1 MQAYR
6 SSSDSENEAEKIRDC
21 EAYRASANPQF
32 PSCPDADSENSSVF
46 GGDMCMIQSGG
57 GSSPGTP
64 AESPEPYVLQPQ
76 PSAGQPLPM
85 PMPGVQGEE
94 AAPLPTDSH
103 LRPLAAADLPFVGG
117 YTEIWRRKQ
126 SNI

>member
-1 MQAYR
+1 
-6 SSSDSENEAEKIRDC
+6 
-21 EAYRASANPQF
+21 
-32 PSCPDADSENSSVF
+32 
-46 GGDMCMIQSGG
+46 MCMIQSGG

-85 PMPGVQGEE
+85 PMPGFQREE
-94 AAPLPTDSH
+94 ASPLPTAGH

-117 YTEIWRRKQ
+117 GAQKFGSGSRAIYERPWH
-126 SNI
+126 NG